1 MNTSKTYISVFS
13 ILLMGLLMS
22 SCVYDKVELETS
34 DNIINPNEYSLA
46 VTIDLPVMNTRSGEE
61 ANDWEKYEDYVK
73 DFSLLFFKAS
83 EPQTLIKKYDPSD
96 LTFFEVEK
104 GTYGY
109 MKQWY
114 VRIPM
119 DDAGFIQ
126 QLREEDFKIAV
137 LANWPKGSIAEI
149 DKQIKD
155 EASININTLHHLVTD
170 EIYSQ
175 SDVYEFLTDDN
186 GKMGATTEWVKN
198 NQFDKKEDA
207 TTWIRDHWNPSLEEN
222 NPEDPSQRG
231 YYNDLWFLWNFGGN
245 AGDNA
250 LPYEAFEDEWEN
262 RNGENLR
269 NWLTAQL
276 VDDTGEGEITG
287 DLNKDT
293 ADDDTDVG
301 AGDDTNT
308 GNDDTNTDVDSDNDK
323 KNELVDKNVLSFITT
338 EGAIAF
344 KEQSTEDPLKYY
356 YGVRLP
362 VVKET
367 ETTDDEGSE
376 KTEMQGAFSFIARAS
391 GTLYITGRAAESNQ
405 EAQLTVQVGDADTKI
420 EYTLNF
426 TDITTIDQEISITGD
441 EQRVYLYNSS
451 GSNGGI
457 DIFQIEYIQDEY
469 LYETDR
475 TGIMP
480 SDEHPI
486 PMYGIQEYEALGE
499 VWKEG
504 TVFDLSNFNKL
515 NPSSSYYDVH
525 PIQLLRSVAKV
536 ELLLPENFNHVF
548 LRNMNR
554 TAFSE
559 PMDVAS
565 NTAEIWKDDEE
576 EASHW
581 LDNSCEWSKLIGLEP
596 FYSYNYNVGDYQN
609 KLSWYYYNWGKN
621 LQGSLN
627 TDDSKIGDDH
637 PHILNPHINRSDFVK
652 FKEAGTNDDGL
663 KRYVLYVPEK
673 FVDDPDRTDTDED
686 IMAAAPKVCHIEF
699 RDEKDPYYNLDDN
712 YCYRIYFTEGGFYS
726 NGGEITPPAFDN
738 DDDTWENKYE
748 NAPEILK
755 HHWTIMRNHV
765 YTFTVEQGG
774 KLAVQVKV
782 LPWKIRKIEV
792 EW

>member
-1 MNTSKTYISVFS
+1 
-13 ILLMGLLMS
+13 MS

-83 EPQTLIKKYDPSD
+83 KEGKELLPTNQTLIKKYDSSA
-96 LTFFEVEK
+96 LTFFEVKE

-119 DDAGFIQ
+119 DDADFIQ

-137 LANWPKGSIAEI
+137 LANWPKNVTI
-149 DKQIKD
+149 DDK
-155 EASININTLHHLVTD
+155 ININTLHHLVTD

-175 SDVYEFLTDDN
+175 SDVYKFLTDDN

-207 TTWIRDHWNPSLEEN
+207 TSWIRDHWNPSLEKN
-222 NPEDPSQRG
+222 NPEDPSQCQ
-231 YYNDLWFLWNFGGN
+231 YSNYNDLWFLWNFGGN
-245 AGDNA
+245 ADDNA
-250 LPYEAFEDEWEN
+250 LPYGTSDTKYTMGDDIKGAWEQ
-262 RNGENLR
+262 RNGSKLR
-269 NWLTAQL
+269 EWLTTQIRE
-276 VDDTGEGEITG
+276 GENEGEIT
-287 DLNKDT
+287 DNLNKDT
-293 ADDDTDVG
+293 ADDDTSTDDDTDAG

-323 KNELVDKNVLSFITT
+323 QNELVDKNVLSFITT

-344 KEQSTEDPLKYY
+344 REQSTEESSKYY

-362 VVKET
+362 VVQST
-367 ETTDDEGSE
+367 EPTDDEGSE
-376 KTEMQGAFSFIARAS
+376 KNEMQGAFSFIARAS

-405 EAQLTVQVGDADTKI
+405 EALLTVQVGDADTKI
-420 EYTLNF
+420 EYALNF
-426 TDITTIDQEISITGD
+426 TDITTISKEISITGD

-480 SDEHPI
+480 SDKHPI
-486 PMYGIQEYEALGE
+486 PMYGIQKYKALGE

-504 TVFDLSNFNKL
+504 TVFDLSNFNYL
-515 NPSSSYYDVH
+515 TPTTDYDVH

-536 ELLLPENFNHVF
+536 ELLLPEDGNFNHVF

-565 NTAEIWKDDEE
+565 STGDIWEDAETSSAHPAD
-576 EASHW
+576 
-581 LDNSCEWSKLIGLEP
+581 CEWSKLIGLEP
-596 FYSYNYNVGDYQN
+596 FYPYNNVEDYQS
-609 KLSWYYYNWGKN
+609 KLSWYYYNSDRERFN
-621 LQGSLN
+621 NGSLG
-627 TDDSKIGDDH
+627 TSDSNIGNDH
-637 PHILNPHINRSDFVK
+637 PHILNPHINSSDFVK

-673 FVDDPDRTDTDED
+673 FVDDPDCTDENK
-686 IMAAAPKVCHIEF
+686 APKVCHIEF
-699 RDEKDPYYNLDDN
+699 RAQDDPYYNLDDN
-712 YCYRIYFTEGGFYS
+712 NCYRIYFTEEGFYS
-726 NGGEITPPAFDN
+726 KDGADPPAFKDAK
-738 DDDTWENKYE
+738 DTWENEYE
-748 NAPEILK
+748 NDLDILQ

-765 YTFTVEQGG
+765 YTFTVEYNPGG

-782 LPWKIRKIEV
+782 LPWKRRMIAV